1 LCRYKFFLDEKL
13 VHQKTKEREETKKK
27 KKEAFCKQ
35 KRRKLK
41 FRAIFCL
48 TSDICGFLNTH
59 TGGEKLLK
67 LFRTLTFF
75 LSHLRHNHL
84 ITHKNALWGKREDTR
99 YGESSLPR
107 LCHLC
112 RLRVSDIEE
121 DKEEDFLTTFV
132 RHFRE
137 GIIERRR

>member
-1 LCRYKFFLDEKL
+1 MN
-13 VHQKTKEREETKKK
+13 
-27 KKEAFCKQ
+27 
-35 KRRKLK
+35 
-41 FRAIFCL
+41 IF
-48 TSDICGFLNTH
+48 SESSAAQSSIS
-59 TGGEKLLK
+59 E
-67 LFRTLTFF
+67 
-75 LSHLRHNHL
+75 
-84 ITHKNALWGKREDTR
+84 IIHKNALWGKREDTR